1 MEFESVLFLAAGLA
15 QALGSAAGII
25 QGISVV
31 TCFGMLTGA
40 TISAM
45 TDRNTGTIKTC
56 LIVAAIAALAW
67 LIVTAFFAAGGF
79 QNNIQPTGIN

>member
-1 MEFESVLFLAAGLA
+1 MFLAAGLA
-15 QALGSAAGII
+15 QALGQATGII

-31 TCFGMLTGA
+31 TCFAMLTGA

-67 LIVTAFFAAGGF
+67 IIVTAFFAAGGF
-79 QNNIQPTGIN
+79 TSNITPAGIN